1 MTRKRNIHRI
11 SKGKTIDLAG
21 VCLKKYNAPSF
32 IPSDP
37 VSIPHRFR
45 GKEEREISGFLA
57 ATLAWGRRDIILKSC
72 DRLLRLMEDAPYDFV
87 MNASA
92 ADLKPLNTFVHRTFN
107 GTDAVAFVKSLQHVY
122 RNHGG
127 LEAIFTPLPTDEPD
141 TGAHITRARGIFFEL
156 KHPTRTEKHFADP
169 SRGSAAKRINMFLR
183 WMVRRDE
190 NGVDFGIWKSISP
203 AQLICPLDV
212 HSGRVA
218 RKLGLLTH
226 KQNNWKGAVE
236 LTANLRELDTEDP
249 VRFDYVLFGLGVDG
263 DL

>member
-1 MTRKRNIHRI
+1 LINSLDLIHFL
-11 SKGKTIDLAG
+11 S
-21 VCLKKYNAPSF
+21 LKENNFNNASF

-72 DRLLRLMEDAPYDFV
+72 DRLLRLMEDSPYDFV

-92 ADLKPLNTFVHRTFN
+92 SDLKPLNSFVHRTFN

-141 TGAHITRARGIFFEL
+141 TGAHITRARHKFFEL
-156 KHPTRTEKHFADP
+156 KHPQRTEKHFADP

-218 RKLGLLTH
+218 REFGLLTRQ
-226 KQNNWKGAVE
+226 QNNWKGAVE
-236 LTANLRELDTEDP
+236 LTSNLRKIDPEDP
-249 VRFDYVLFGLGVDG
+249 VRFDYALFGMGVNE